1 MKLSIYKLSNF
12 TPNAEQYEDYCN
24 IFNLPSLKYGYVE
37 ILGDK
42 IGVINKSEF
51 KKYTKI
57 AYRVYDNIDKKFID
71 GFLLFNKNNTESIF
85 VQL

>member
-12 TPNAEQYEDYCN
+12 TPNAEQYEDYCDRFN
-24 IFNLPSLKYGYVE
+24 IPSLKYGNIE

-42 IGVINKSEF
+42 IGIINKSEL
-51 KKYTKI
+51 KKYIKI
-57 AYRVYDNIDKKFID
+57 AHRTYDNTNKKFID
-71 GFLLFNKNNTESIF
+71 GFLLFNRNNAETIF